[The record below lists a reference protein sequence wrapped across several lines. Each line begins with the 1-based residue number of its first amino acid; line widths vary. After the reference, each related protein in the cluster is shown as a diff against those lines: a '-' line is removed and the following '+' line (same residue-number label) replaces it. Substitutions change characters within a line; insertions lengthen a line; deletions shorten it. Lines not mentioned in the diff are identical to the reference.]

1 MARRVHVMLV
11 DDIDGSTEASTVEF
25 SLGKDSYTIDL
36 NEKNIAKLE
45 SALAPFIEKATKTS
59 RRTASKRQGG
69 KKQTDNNAIREW
81 ARAQGRSVSDR
92 GRIPSDIIEAYE
104 AAH

>member
-1 MARRVHVMLV
+1 MARHVHVTLV
-11 DDIDGSTEASTVEF
+11 DDIDGSADAATVEF

-36 NEKNIAKLE
+36 GEKNLAKLE

-59 RRTASKRQGG
+59 RRSAAKRQPA
-69 KKQTDNNAIREW
+69 KVDNSAIRAW
-81 ARAQGRSVSDR
+81 AREAGHNISER
-92 GRIPSDIIEAYE
+92 GRIPADVVEAYA